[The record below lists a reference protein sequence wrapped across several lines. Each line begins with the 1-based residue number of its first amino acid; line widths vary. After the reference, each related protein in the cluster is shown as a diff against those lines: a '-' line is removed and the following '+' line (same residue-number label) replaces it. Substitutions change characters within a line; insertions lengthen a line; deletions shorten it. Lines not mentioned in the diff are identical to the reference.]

1 METLQGYIRG
11 IIYHN
16 HNNNYYVSLVRLDQK
31 KRESII
37 IVGYFDELKKD
48 ELYRFNGEF
57 KTHPKY
63 GSQFVVESYEK
74 VLPNDKEAIIRF
86 LSSSLFPRIGRKTA
100 EKVYDLLG
108 DKCLEIIKD
117 NPSKLDPLELKK
129 EQVDSLIKGL
139 NSQSRLE
146 EAMKLFVGHGLT
158 MKTLLKLDA
167 LYKEDMTHVILNNP
181 YRMIKDIDGIN
192 FKYADKIALS
202 LGIDKKDERRIK
214 AAIVYC
220 LNRLCFRYQSTYI
233 SYELIKK
240 ETTKL
245 IDELT
250 DEEFN
255 KSYDGL
261 VKDEEIIVEED
272 RVYPYSLFEAE
283 VGIAN
288 YLYPYFNKKIS
299 YIEDEDINK
308 AINEVEDESKI
319 EYSDEQKAA
328 IKMAVSSGISIISG
342 GPGTGKTTVV
352 NALIRVYEKLFGEGG
367 ITLCAPTGRAA
378 KRLSEL
384 TNKEATT
391 IHRLLGWNMESN
403 VFIHDEN
410 DPLIGD
416 LLIVDEFSMV
426 DAVLFYQLLK
436 GTHPYQQIVLIG
448 DDEQLPP
455 VNAGDVLHELLSL
468 DKIKHTSLQKIHR
481 QKETSGIIP
490 LAYDVRHGIFNEE
503 NLQKDDVIFVNC
515 SSYEVKDL
523 VIYFASKALERG
535 YTSEDIQVLAPM
547 YDGVAGIDALNVA
560 LQDLFNPKSLTKKEY
575 QIGKTIYRE
584 KDKILQLKNQVDD
597 DVYNGDI
604 GILDEIILD
613 SDEVKFIV
621 NFDGNYITYNKDNFI
636 NITHAYCISVHKS
649 QGSEYPIVIFPIL
662 YDYRIMLR
670 KKLVYTGITRTRK
683 SLILLG
689 NIDAFK
695 YSLTNDQKIESRSTI
710 KKRIKEKLGW

>member
-63 GSQFVVESYEK
+63 GSQFVVESYER

-233 SYELIKK
+233 SYVLIKK

-319 EYSDEQKAA
+319 KYSDEQKAA

-481 QKETSGIIP
+481 QKQTSGIIP

>member
-16 HNNNYYVSLVRLDQK
+16 HHNNYYVSLVRLDQK

-233 SYELIKK
+233 SYVLIKK

>member
-117 NPSKLDPLELKK
+117 NPSKLDPLEFKK

-233 SYELIKK
+233 SYVLIKK

>member
-1 METLQGYIRG
+1 METLQGYIKG

-16 HNNNYYVSLVRLDQK
+16 QNNNYYVSLVRLDQK
-31 KRESII
+31 KKETVM

-48 ELYRFNGEF
+48 ELYRFNGDF
-57 KTHPKY
+57 KSHPKY
-63 GSQFVVESYEK
+63 GSQFVVESYER

-233 SYELIKK
+233 SYVLIKK

-288 YLYPYFNKKIS
+288 YLYPYIKKKIS

>member
-255 KSYDGL
+255 NSYDGL

-319 EYSDEQKAA
+319 KYSDEQKAA

-352 NALIRVYEKLFGEGG
+352 NALIRVFEKLFGEGG

>member
-63 GSQFVVESYEK
+63 GSQFVVESYER

-233 SYELIKK
+233 SYVLIKK

-319 EYSDEQKAA
+319 KYSDEQKAA